1 MAHTSSYPLNKN
13 NRMSTNNN
21 EPSEELFQQDK
32 DVRCLK
38 DTLNAIDRSTKR
50 TQKLVKK
57 ALKLIEKVD
66 MINQT
71 LQIQAYTDEKLLELN
86 NVHLEDMKHLFQEDT
101 GETNSS
107 TCSNYNLRKKRRL
120 NYKH

>member
-1 MAHTSSYPLNKN
+1 MSSKN
-13 NRMSTNNN
+13 N
-21 EPSEELFQQDK
+21 ELIDQLLQDNK
-32 DVRCLK
+32 DVLCLK

-71 LQIQAYTDEKLLELN
+71 LQIQAYTDKKLLELS

-101 GETNSS
+101 EETNSS
-107 TCSNYNLRKKRRL
+107 TSSNYNLRKKRRL
-120 NYKH
+120 NYKN